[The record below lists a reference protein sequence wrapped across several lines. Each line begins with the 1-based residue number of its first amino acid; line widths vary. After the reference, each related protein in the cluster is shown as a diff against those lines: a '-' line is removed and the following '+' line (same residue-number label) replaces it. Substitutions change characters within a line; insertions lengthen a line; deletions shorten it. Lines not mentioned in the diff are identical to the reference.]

1 MKRKLFRIFIAMTMA
16 VLLLAGC
23 TTPAAPTQEPAPEAT
38 ADAAVPA
45 EGAPAIPV
53 IPETT
58 IRIVQEPYY
67 VCSAASIGIEKGW
80 YKELGISFDPEP
92 YGTVITGEDTT
103 QYLASQKGDMV
114 DQPTVQSMGAIKDL
128 PPIKTFVFNS
138 IFYGSVVLGQPGMKT
153 VADFKAEGHA
163 HQEAITLAM
172 EQLRGKTFAYDGTA
186 SSHSFVTSCLQ
197 MANMGMDDISLSAYG
212 DPEIVSMMLTN
223 QIDFC
228 GGMGLN
234 AAQELINKGMV
245 VIVSASDVVET
256 AQASASSPELRT
268 VFQVGWTTYDS
279 YIEENYDT
287 ILRFSS
293 VVWREARFINEN
305 REEAISIHLPFM
317 NSISGSQNT
326 EGDMESA
333 YSVLTPYYSFE
344 DQQRWFEDP
353 SYPLYYEHA
362 IGAYIQDWVEK
373 GYLAE
378 DELKV
383 EDVCIAQ
390 QVFEDMKNLKAQSET
405 NIAAAEQAIAAG
417 AAGEALTQAQS
428 LLEQARYY
436 LDAYDFL
443 DAEAFSAAAVAW
455 AEYSNQ

>member
-1 MKRKLFRIFIAMTMA
+1 MKRKLFFSTVATLMI
-16 VLLLAGC
+16 VLMIVGC
-23 TTPAAPTQEPAPEAT
+23 AAPASVLQEPENTSAQPSDET
-38 ADAAVPA
+38 G
-45 EGAPAIPV
+45 GAPAIPT

-58 IRIVQEPYY
+58 IKIVQEPYY

-92 YGTVITGEDTT
+92 YGTIITGEDTT

-138 IFYGSVVLGQPGMKT
+138 IFYGSVVLGQPGSKT
-153 VADFKAEGHA
+153 VADFKAEGKTT
-163 HQEAITLAM
+163 QEAIALAM
-172 EQLRGKTFAYDGTA
+172 EQVREKSFAYDGTA

-197 MANMGMDDISLSAYG
+197 LGDMTMDDITLSAFG
-212 DPEIVSMMLTN
+212 DSEIVSMMLTN

-228 GGMGLN
+228 GGMGLS
-234 AAQELINKGMV
+234 AAQELMNKGMV
-245 VIVSASDVVET
+245 VIVSASDVVES
-256 AQASASSPELRT
+256 AEASASSPELRA

-287 ILRFSS
+287 ILRFAS

-344 DQQRWFEDP
+344 DQERWFEDP
-353 SYPLYYEHA
+353 TYPLYYEYS
-362 IGAYIQDWVEK
+362 IGAYIQDWQEK

-378 DELKV
+378 GELKV

-390 QVFEDMKNLKAQSET
+390 QVYQDMKELKAKSEAG
-405 NIAAAEQAIAAG
+405 IAAAQTAIAAG
-417 AAGEALTQAQS
+417 TEGDALTQAKT
-428 LLEQARYY
+428 LLEKAQYY
-436 LDAYDFL
+436 FDNYDFL
-443 DAEAFSAAAVAW
+443 DANTFAASAAEW
-455 AEYSNQ
+455 AAYSNK